1 MARYSKRM
9 RDLKQIKS
17 VCDILLMFPP
27 VWTPVTPFLALPA
40 LTAYLRKAG
49 FGVRHT
55 DVSLDFFL
63 EYLLMP
69 ERLDAMLAQIL
80 ERPAEGMSGPQQ
92 ALFRDIRDRRDVWTG
107 RAAQVRRFIEDLRQE
122 AGFFDPE
129 RCIRAQT
136 NLYRLL
142 RMASLSWFP
151 TSFTF
156 NTFQHPGIE
165 DYAGM
170 IRFCDDRRAN
180 PFLDFYE
187 RTIPDLVAREAPR
200 LVGISISTSYQAP
213 GGLTL
218 ARFLKRRFPDVHV
231 TLGGRHI
238 LRLRD
243 AFEKEPDYLPEF
255 AHSVVLQDGER
266 PLAFLLDRLLS
277 GRPWD
282 DAPNLGF
289 SRRGKW
295 IETPICGHEPLPEL
309 PTPDFTDLDLRSY
322 LSPVPILPIRFSEGC
337 YWGKCAFC
345 SRYDNRRFMTV
356 PSERAVGH
364 LAELHSRHGTPCF
377 TVNDDCL
384 TAPYLA
390 EVARGILDRG
400 LRFDI
405 SLWCKPV
412 GAFTADRLDLLA
424 RAGVRLVRW
433 GLETGHPRILKLMNK
448 GTRLPETLRVLGDAS
463 RAGIWNHA
471 TVIFGFPGETREEAD
486 ETLRFLEENI
496 DRIHSSIF
504 FRFVLLK
511 YSRIMQRP
519 EDYAISEIGESPSPF
534 GSDHPF
540 VCREGMDG
548 AALTTFLEEAQT
560 YRLKDLYGHPFWYYL
575 RIREY
580 LMLYVSRYGLDA
592 VLNWKVS
599 PGDLARYDKGSRIQL
614 FFECPA
620 DVPENI
626 LDGICRL
633 VELGGEVGLSWIRE
647 NLEKAWLIGYAV
659 EGDRVVATMTHKRPL
674 ERYRR
679 RIEEKTGLNLDGY
692 LERGYT
698 AVRPEYRGMGLGDR
712 LLKGLVARSP
722 GWKIYVTIRMDN
734 EPALRLTARNDM
746 RLAATYINER
756 TGHEIGVFAAG
767 AAA

>member
-1 MARYSKRM
+1 
-9 RDLKQIKS
+9 
-17 VCDILLMFPP
+17 MFPP

-40 LTAYLRKAG
+40 LTAYLRRAG
-49 FGVRHT
+49 FAVRQA
-55 DVSLDFFL
+55 DISLDFFL
-63 EYLLMP
+63 GYLLRA
-69 ERLDAMLAQIL
+69 ERL
-80 ERPAEGMSGPQQ
+80 EG
-92 ALFRDIRDRRDVWTG
+92 LL
-107 RAAQVRRFIEDLRQE
+107 AQVRERPVEGMPDAQKALAQDLQERRGVWMDRIAHVRRSIDDLRQE
-122 AGFFDPE
+122 AGFFDPD

-142 RMASLSWFP
+142 RMASLAWFP

-156 NTFQHPGIE
+156 NTFQHPAAE
-165 DYAGM
+165 AYAGM
-170 IRFCDDRRAN
+170 LQFCDDRQAN

-187 RTIPDLVAREAPR
+187 RVIPDLMERDAPL
-200 LVGISISTSYQAP
+200 LVGISVSTSHQAA
-213 GGLTL
+213 GALTL

-231 TLGGRHI
+231 TLGGRHV

-243 AFEKEPDYLPEF
+243 AFEREPGYLPEF
-255 AHSVVLQDGER
+255 ADSVVLQDGER
-266 PLAFLLDRLLS
+266 PLAFLLERLLS
-277 GRPWD
+277 GRSWED
-282 DAPNLGF
+282 VPNLGF
-289 SRRGKW
+289 SRRGAW
-295 IETPICGHEPLPEL
+295 IENPICGHEPLPEL

-322 LSPVPILPIRFSEGC
+322 LSPVPILPVRFSEGC

-356 PSERAVGH
+356 APERAVAH

-384 TAPYLA
+384 TAPYL
-390 EVARGILDRG
+390 EKVARGILDRR
-400 LRFDI
+400 LSLDI

-412 GAFTADRLDLLA
+412 GAFTADRLNLLA

-471 TVIFGFPGETREEAD
+471 TVIFGFPGETCEEAR

-511 YSRIMQRP
+511 YSRVMQCP
-519 EDYAISEIGESPSPF
+519 EDYAVSEIRESPSPF

-540 VCREGMDG
+540 VCREGMDE
-548 AALTTFLEEAQT
+548 AALTAFLDEAQA
-560 YRLKDLYGHPFWYYL
+560 YRLKEMYGHPFWYYL

-580 LMLYVSRYGLDA
+580 LMLYVARYGLDA
-592 VLNWKVS
+592 VLNWKVA
-599 PGDLARYDKGSRIQL
+599 PGDLTRYDKGSRIQT
-614 FFECPA
+614 FFERPA
-620 DVPENI
+620 DVPEEV
-626 LDGICRL
+626 LEGICRL
-633 VELGGEVGLSWIRE
+633 VEEGGEVGLSWIRE
-647 NLEKAWLIGYAV
+647 NLREAWLIGYAV
-659 EGDRVVATMTHKRPL
+659 EGERVVATMTHKRPL
-674 ERYRR
+674 ETYRR

-734 EPALRLTARNDM
+734 EPALRLTARNGM
-746 RLAATYINER
+746 RLAATYMNER